1 MIFVHLLCRKEKQKI
16 YESFETFP
24 WQVFTLLEAIDIFK
38 SPSCRAANDDT
49 WKIYCNF
56 KRESLL
62 KHQVVVYLCEPYVGI
77 VVAKGT
83 CYSNLCTLSSTAFY
97 IFLHAHFFKRHAKEI
112 AGKNGEPFL
121 NDLLIL
127 PNVFFLSLCHLNCYM
142 CTHNWEILQGKLV
155 GMLSFRNAGKIFALS
170 LSLKIYRL
178 GSIVSLALLRN

>member
-16 YESFETFP
+16 YDSFETFP

-127 PNVFFLSLCHLNCYM
+127 PNVFFSPYA
-142 CTHNWEILQGKLV
+142 I
-155 GMLSFRNAGKIFALS
+155 
-170 LSLKIYRL
+170 
-178 GSIVSLALLRN
+178 